1 MKFLAK
7 LKDKQMQKRI
17 GGILCGLLCV
27 EGGLTIPGAWA
38 TNYYGTIDGT
48 LITDQSK
55 SLATGGKA
63 IITESIIN
71 YGSVYAGFYDNY
83 SNPKAVTNN
92 EVSISGSGI
101 KVKAD
106 VYGGCSYNDSAIA
119 NKVSVNNIDEVRKI
133 CAGYANKDA
142 NNNIVSIDKVKLITM
157 DVQGGYTYRGTAN
170 NNTVNIKNSG
180 TLDHVYGGYSSI
192 GNADNNTI
200 IIDSVDLIRSQVF
213 GGDSQNNGSA
223 VGNKITMN
231 NITKM
236 LGDVEGGTADY
247 GNANNNTVSIEN
259 SGTLFNVYGGLSYHA
274 DSDKNIVKMSNIKK
288 VTRNVYGGCTY
299 KGSATGNTVTID
311 NITEVEVDIHAASVQ
326 NGDAKNNTVCIN
338 NVKSVGGNVSAGFLH
353 VGSAYE
359 NKVSISNSE
368 VKSNVYGGYS
378 RRGISGKSYYFNK
391 NTVALQNTSVGGS
404 VYGGCDESEET
415 NITSTIQENTIS
427 LQKGS
432 VTGDVYGG
440 YSKNSVAT
448 IKGNFITLQD
458 TNVGGNVYGGCD
470 GSEETN
476 ITATIQENTIS
487 LQKGSVT
494 GDVYGGY
501 SKKSAATI
509 KGNLITLQDTKV
521 GSSVY
526 GGYDG
531 SDNTSAT
538 ASIQENTISLQNVSV
553 DGDVYGGYSK
563 NSAATIK
570 GNLVTLQNTKVS
582 GNICGGH
589 SENAAANT
597 NIKDNALKIIG
608 KNNEAGNVQS
618 FDRFN
623 FVCDDTVG
631 YQDKMLI
638 IKGVAGAANNTSIKN
653 DDNFTFTMNNSAKLL
668 AGAKSPGTVL
678 TLVDNQSGGEI
689 IDFEG
694 TKNVPL
700 EGALLSYDGKIEV
713 SGDKKQLNLTIGNVK
728 GVTPEAKAVTETKK
742 TAAFVVNN
750 MVDFLQGRVA
760 FDEEK
765 KHITPFVEIG
775 GSKMRYGTGSHVD
788 VHGWNG
794 ALGMARKVDNLAYCV
809 ALEHGFGNYD
819 AYLGQGLHGKGDIK
833 ATGGVIYGE
842 LKQDNGV
849 YIDASL
855 RAGRVKSDYHSS
867 STSYGESSAY
877 YGFSLGGGKEIAV
890 NDKAVLDLYG
900 RYYYMHTNSSDAV
913 AKTGE
918 AIAFDAVNS
927 QRIRIGGRYSIDIN
941 EAGKAYAGLAW
952 QYEFGSDAKAA
963 IYGLEAPTSS
973 FKGHSGIVEA
983 GYKLNAGK
991 NLILDFNLNGVFGKQ
1006 RGIGGALEAQ
1016 WLL

>member
-1 MKFLAK
+1 MKFLTK
-7 LKDKQMQKRI
+7 MKDKQMQKRI

-27 EGGLTIPGAWA
+27 GGGLTIPSANA
-38 TNYYGTIDGT
+38 DYYGTADGT
-48 LITDQSK
+48 LTKNQSD
-55 SLATGGKA
+55 SLAKDGKA
-63 IITESIIN
+63 IITESIIEYGRICGGYN
-71 YGSVYAGFYDNY
+71 YDS
-83 SNPKAVTNN
+83 SNPQAVTNNN
-92 EVSISGSGI
+92 EVSISGSNI
-101 KVKAD
+101 KVNPN
-106 VYGGCSYNDSAIA
+106 VYGGYSSSDATC
-119 NKVSVNNIDEVRKI
+119 NKVSVNNIAEATI
-133 CAGYANKDA
+133 ACGGYAYKGNA
-142 NNNIVSIDKVKLITM
+142 NYNIVSIDSAKTISREVY
-157 DVQGGYTYRGTAN
+157 GGWVDCGNAN
-170 NNTVNIKNSG
+170 NNRVSIKNSD
-180 TLDHVYGGYSSI
+180 TLDHVYGGYVDY
-192 GNADNNTI
+192 GNAENNTI
-200 IIDSVDLIRSQVF
+200 NIDSVGLIRSQVF
-213 GGDSQNNGSA
+213 CGKVRYEGS
-223 VGNKITMN
+223 VIGNAINMN

-236 LGDVEGGTADY
+236 LGDVEGGTAD
-247 GNANNNTVSIEN
+247 G
-259 SGTLFNVYGGLSYHA
+259 
-274 DSDKNIVKMSNIKK
+274 
-288 VTRNVYGGCTY
+288 
-299 KGSATGNTVTID
+299 
-311 NITEVEVDIHAASVQ
+311 
-326 NGDAKNNTVCIN
+326 GDAKNNTVSIKNSNTFEDSNVHGGFSFKGNAVQNVVSMN
-338 NVKSVGGNVSAGFLH
+338 NIKKVIGNIYGGSTWKGSAISNTVIIDNITKMERDIHGGSTNNGDAYNNTLSISN
-353 VGSAYE
+353 VGSAGIEGWHVSGGTSHNGSAYKNTVTIDHVTEMKNDVSGGTSERGSDYE
-359 NKVSISNSE
+359 NEVTIRNSNIT
-368 VKSNVYGGYS
+368 SNVYGGYN
-378 RRGISGKSYYFNK
+378 REGNSGDSYNVNK
-391 NTVALQNTSVGGS
+391 NTVALQNTNVGGN
-404 VYGGCDESEET
+404 VYGGYDGSDNT
-415 NITSTIQENTIS
+415 GTTASIQENIIS
-427 LQKGS
+427 LQNAS

-440 YSKNSVAT
+440 YSKN
-448 IKGNFITLQD
+448 GL
-458 TNVGGNVYGGCD
+458 
-470 GSEETN
+470 
-476 ITATIQENTIS
+476 
-487 LQKGSVT
+487 
-494 GDVYGGY
+494 
-501 SKKSAATI
+501 
-509 KGNLITLQDTKV
+509 
-521 GSSVY
+521 
-526 GGYDG
+526 
-531 SDNTSAT
+531 
-538 ASIQENTISLQNVSV
+538 
-553 DGDVYGGYSK
+553 
-563 NSAATIK
+563 ATIK
-570 GNLVTLQNTKVS
+570 GNLVTLQNAKV
-582 GNICGGH
+582 GGKVCGGY

-597 NIKDNALKIIG
+597 NIQDNALKIIG

-678 TLVDNQSGGEI
+678 TLVDNQSGGKI

-700 EGALLSYDGKIEV
+700 KGALLSYDGKIEV
-713 SGDKKQLNLTIGNVK
+713 SDDQKQLNLTIGNVK

-794 ALGMARKVDNLAYCV
+794 ALGMARKVDNLACCV

-819 AYLGQGLHGKGDIK
+819 AYPGQGLHGKGDIK

-867 STSYGESSAY
+867 STSYNESSAY

-913 AKTGE
+913 AETGE

-941 EAGKAYAGLAW
+941 EAGTAYAGLAW

-983 GYKLNAGK
+983 GYKLNAGE

>member
-27 EGGLTIPGAWA
+27 GGGLIIPGAWA
-38 TNYYGTIDGT
+38 TDYYGTADGT
-48 LITDQSK
+48 LITDQSN

-63 IITESIIN
+63 IITGSITE
-71 YGSVYAGFYDNY
+71 YGKICGGYYYDS
-83 SNPKAVTNN
+83 SNPLAVTNNN
-92 EVSISGSGI
+92 EVSISGSNI
-101 KVKAD
+101 KVNPY
-106 VYGGCSYNDSAIA
+106 VYGGYSSSDATC
-119 NKVSVNNIDEVRKI
+119 NKVSINDIAAATIV
-133 CAGYANKDA
+133 CGGYAYKGNA
-142 NNNIVSIDKVKLITM
+142 NYNIVSIDSAKTIYREVY
-157 DVQGGYTYRGTAN
+157 GGMADYGNAN
-170 NNTVNIKNSG
+170 NNRVSIKNSD
-180 TLDHVYGGYSSI
+180 TLDHVYGGYVDY
-192 GNADNNTI
+192 GNAENNTI
-200 IIDSVDLIRSQVF
+200 NIESVGLIRSQVF
-213 GGDSQNNGSA
+213 CGNVRYKGS
-223 VGNKITMN
+223 VIGNAINMN

-236 LGDVEGGTADY
+236 LGDVEGGAAD
-247 GNANNNTVSIEN
+247 G
-259 SGTLFNVYGGLSYHA
+259 
-274 DSDKNIVKMSNIKK
+274 
-288 VTRNVYGGCTY
+288 
-299 KGSATGNTVTID
+299 
-311 NITEVEVDIHAASVQ
+311 
-326 NGDAKNNTVCIN
+326 GDAKNNTVSIKNSNTFEDSNVHGGFSFKGNAVQNVVSMN
-338 NVKSVGGNVSAGFLH
+338 NIEKVIGNIYGGSTWNGSAISNTVIIDNITEMKRDIHGGSTNNGDAYNNTLSISNVGSAGIEDWNVSGGTSHKGSAYKNTVIIDNVAEMKNDVSGGTSEF
-353 VGSAYE
+353 GSAYE
-359 NKVSISNSE
+359 NEVSISNSNLT
-368 VKSNVYGGYS
+368 SDVYGGYNKE
-378 RRGISGKSYYFNK
+378 GNSGDRYNVNK

-415 NITSTIQENTIS
+415 NIT
-427 LQKGS
+427 
-432 VTGDVYGG
+432 
-440 YSKNSVAT
+440 AT
-448 IKGNFITLQD
+448 
-458 TNVGGNVYGGCD
+458 
-470 GSEETN
+470 
-476 ITATIQENTIS
+476 
-487 LQKGSVT
+487 
-494 GDVYGGY
+494 
-501 SKKSAATI
+501 
-509 KGNLITLQDTKV
+509 
-521 GSSVY
+521 
-526 GGYDG
+526 
-531 SDNTSAT
+531 
-538 ASIQENTISLQNVSV
+538 IQENTISLQNVSV
-553 DGDVYGGYSK
+553 TGNVYGGYSKNSAARIKGNLVTLQDTSVGGSIYGGYDGGDNASAIASIQENILTLQNASVAGDVYGGYSK

-570 GNLVTLQNTKVS
+570 GNLVTLQNAKVG

-608 KNNEAGNVQS
+608 KDNKAGNVQN
-618 FDRFN
+618 FDEFS

-631 YQDKMLI
+631 YRDKMLI
-638 IKGVAGAANNTSIKN
+638 ITGQAGVANDTSIKN
-653 DDNFTFTMNNSAKLL
+653 DANFTFTMNNSAKLL
-668 AGAKSPGTVL
+668 AEAKSFGTLL
-678 TLVDNQSGGEI
+678 TLVDNQSGGVI
-689 IDFEG
+689 TGFEG

-700 EGALLSYDGKIEV
+700 ESALLFYDGKIEV
-713 SGDKKQLNLTIGNVK
+713 SEDKKQLNLTIGNVK
-728 GVTPEAKAVTETKK
+728 GATPEAKAVTETKT

-794 ALGMARKVDNLAYCV
+794 ALGMARKVDNLAYCI

-819 AYLGQGLHGKGDIK
+819 AYFDQGLHGKGDIK

-842 LKQDNGV
+842 LKQDDGV

-867 STSYGESSAY
+867 STSYDENSAY

-913 AKTGE
+913 AATGE
-918 AIAFDAVNS
+918 EIAFDAVNS
-927 QRIRIGGRYSIDIN
+927 QRIRIGGRCSVDVN
-941 EAGKAYAGLAW
+941 ESGKAYAGLAW

-963 IYGLEAPTSS
+963 IYGFEAPTSS

>member
-1 MKFLAK
+1 MEAGIMKFLAK

-27 EGGLTIPGAWA
+27 GGGLTIPGAWA
-38 TNYYGTIDGT
+38 TDYYGTADGT
-48 LITDQSK
+48 LTKNQSD

-63 IITESIIN
+63 IITESITD
-71 YGSVYAGFYDNY
+71 YGKICGGYYYDS
-83 SNPKAVTNN
+83 SNPQAVTNN
-92 EVSISGSGI
+92 NEVSVSGSNI
-101 KVKAD
+101 KMTPYD
-106 VYGGCSYNDSAIA
+106 YGGYSSSDATC
-119 NKVSVNNIDEVRKI
+119 NKVSINNIAEATI
-133 CAGYANKDA
+133 ACGGYAYKGNA
-142 NNNIVSIDKVKLITM
+142 NYNIVSIDSAKTISREVY
-157 DVQGGYTYRGTAN
+157 GGWVDCGNAN
-170 NNTVNIKNSG
+170 NNRVSIKKSD
-180 TLDHVYGGYSSI
+180 TLDHVYGGYVDY
-192 GNADNNTI
+192 GNAENNTI
-200 IIDSVDLIRSQVF
+200 NIDSVGLIRSQVF
-213 GGDSQNNGSA
+213 CGKVRYEGS
-223 VGNKITMN
+223 VIGNAINMN

-236 LGDVEGGTADY
+236 LGDVEGGTAD
-247 GNANNNTVSIEN
+247 G
-259 SGTLFNVYGGLSYHA
+259 
-274 DSDKNIVKMSNIKK
+274 
-288 VTRNVYGGCTY
+288 
-299 KGSATGNTVTID
+299 
-311 NITEVEVDIHAASVQ
+311 
-326 NGDAKNNTVCIN
+326 GDAKNNTVSIKNSNTFEDSNVHGGFSFKGNAVQNVVSMN
-338 NVKSVGGNVSAGFLH
+338 NIKKVIGNIYGGSTWKGSAISNTVIIDNITKMERDIHGGSTNNGDAYNNTLSISN
-353 VGSAYE
+353 VGSAGIEGWHVSGGTSHNGSAYKNTVTIDHVTEMKNDVSGGTSERGSDYE
-359 NKVSISNSE
+359 NEVTIRNSNIT
-368 VKSNVYGGYS
+368 SNVYGGYN
-378 RRGISGKSYYFNK
+378 REGNSGASYNVNK
-391 NTVALQNTSVGGS
+391 NTVALQN
-404 VYGGCDESEET
+404 
-415 NITSTIQENTIS
+415 
-427 LQKGS
+427 
-432 VTGDVYGG
+432 
-440 YSKNSVAT
+440 
-448 IKGNFITLQD
+448 

-494 GDVYGGY
+494 GNVYGGY
-501 SKKSAATI
+501 SKKSLATI
-509 KGNLITLQDTKV
+509 KGNLVTLQDTNV

-531 SDNTSAT
+531 SDNTGT
-538 ASIQENTISLQNVSV
+538 IASIQENIISLQNASV
-553 DGDVYGGYSK
+553 TGDVYGGYSK
-563 NSAATIK
+563 NGLATIK
-570 GNLVTLQNTKVS
+570 GNLVTLQNAKV
-582 GNICGGH
+582 GGKVCGGY

-597 NIKDNALKIIG
+597 NIQDNALKIIG

-678 TLVDNQSGGEI
+678 TLVDNQSGGKI

-700 EGALLSYDGKIEV
+700 KGALLSYDGKIEV
-713 SGDKKQLNLTIGNVK
+713 SDDQKQLNLTIGNVK

-794 ALGMARKVDNLAYCV
+794 ALGMARKVDNLACCV

-819 AYLGQGLHGKGDIK
+819 AYPGQGLHGKGDIK

-867 STSYGESSAY
+867 STSYNESSAY

-913 AKTGE
+913 AETGE

-941 EAGKAYAGLAW
+941 EAGTAYAGLAW

-983 GYKLNAGK
+983 GYKLNAGE

>member
-1 MKFLAK
+1 
-7 LKDKQMQKRI
+7 
-17 GGILCGLLCV
+17 
-27 EGGLTIPGAWA
+27 
-38 TNYYGTIDGT
+38 
-48 LITDQSK
+48 
-55 SLATGGKA
+55 
-63 IITESIIN
+63 
-71 YGSVYAGFYDNY
+71 
-83 SNPKAVTNN
+83 
-92 EVSISGSGI
+92 
-101 KVKAD
+101 
-106 VYGGCSYNDSAIA
+106 
-119 NKVSVNNIDEVRKI
+119 
-133 CAGYANKDA
+133 
-142 NNNIVSIDKVKLITM
+142 M
-157 DVQGGYTYRGTAN
+157 DVQGGYTNRGTAN
-170 NNTVNIKNSG
+170 NNKVNIKNSG
-180 TLDHVYGGYSSI
+180 TLDHVYGGYSSV
-192 GNADNNTI
+192 GNAENNTI
-200 IIDSVDLIRSQVF
+200 NIDNVELIRSQVF
-213 GGDSQNNGSA
+213 GGDAHNEGSA
-223 VGNKITMN
+223 VGNTITMN
-231 NITKM
+231 KIAKM
-236 LGDVEGGTADY
+236 EGWVEGGTAGH
-247 GNANNNTVSIEN
+247 GNAENNTVSIKNSDTFEN
-259 SGTLFNVYGGLSYHA
+259 SNVYGGFSFKGH
-274 DSDKNIVKMSNIKK
+274 SVQNVVRMSNVKK
-288 VTRNVYGGCTY
+288 VIANIYGGCTWEGY
-299 KGSATGNTVTID
+299 ATSNTVTID
-311 NITEVEVDIHAASVQ
+311 NITKMERDIHGGST
-326 NGDAKNNTVCIN
+326 NKGDANNNTLSISNVESAGIEGWRVSGGTSLNGSAYKNTVTIDNVAEMKNNV
-338 NVKSVGGNVSAGFLH
+338 SGGNSAF
-353 VGSAYE
+353 GSAYE
-359 NKVSISNSE
+359 NKVSISNSN
-368 VKSNVYGGYS
+368 VKSNVYGGYN
-378 RRGISGKSYYFNK
+378 REGNSGDNYKINK
-391 NTVALQNTSVGGS
+391 NTVALQNTSVGGN
-404 VYGGCDESEET
+404 VYGGCDE
-415 NITSTIQENTIS
+415 
-427 LQKGS
+427 
-432 VTGDVYGG
+432 
-440 YSKNSVAT
+440 
-448 IKGNFITLQD
+448 
-458 TNVGGNVYGGCD
+458 
-470 GSEETN
+470 SEETN

-494 GDVYGGY
+494 GVVYGGY
-501 SKKSAATI
+501 SKYNAATI
-509 KGNLITLQDTKV
+509 KGNLITLQDTNV
-521 GSSVY
+521 GNVY

-531 SDNTSAT
+531 SDNASAT

-553 DGDVYGGYSK
+553 DGSVYGGYSK
-563 NSAATIK
+563 NGAATIK
-570 GNLVTLQNTKVS
+570 GNLVTLQNAKVG
-582 GNICGGH
+582 GNVCGGY
-589 SENAAANT
+589 SENPAANT
-597 NIKDNALKIIG
+597 NIQDNALKIIG

-678 TLVDNQSGGEI
+678 TLVDNQSGGKI

-700 EGALLSYDGKIEV
+700 KGALLSYDGKIEV
-713 SGDKKQLNLTIGNVK
+713 SEDKKQLNLTIGNVK

-775 GSKMRYGTGSHVD
+775 GSKMRYGTDSHVD

-867 STSYGESSAY
+867 STSYDESSAY

-927 QRIRIGGRYSIDIN
+927 QRIRIGGRYSVDVN

-952 QYEFGSDAKAA
+952 QYELGSDAKAA

>member
-1 MKFLAK
+1 MWPFV
-7 LKDKQMQKRI
+7 RW
-17 GGILCGLLCV
+17 
-27 EGGLTIPGAWA
+27 GGLTIPGAWA
-38 TNYYGTIDGT
+38 YTNYYGTTDGK

-63 IITESIIN
+63 IITESITD

-106 VYGGCSYNDSAIA
+106 VHGGYSCNDSAIA

-133 CAGYANKDA
+133 CAGYANKGA
-142 NNNIVSIDKVKLITM
+142 NNNIVNIDKVKLITM
-157 DVQGGYTYRGTAN
+157 DVQGGYANNGNAN

-180 TLDHVYGGYSSI
+180 TLDHVYGGDSSI
-192 GNADNNTI
+192 GNANNNTI

-213 GGDSQNNGSA
+213 GGDAHNEGSA
-223 VGNKITMN
+223 VGNTITMN
-231 NITKM
+231 KIAKM
-236 LGDVEGGTADY
+236 EGWVEGGTAGY
-247 GNANNNTVSIEN
+247 GNAENNTVSIKNSDTFEN
-259 SGTLFNVYGGLSYHA
+259 SNVYGGFSFKGH
-274 DSDKNIVKMSNIKK
+274 SVQNVVRMSNIKK
-288 VTRNVYGGCTY
+288 VIANIYGGCTWEGY
-299 KGSATGNTVTID
+299 ATGNTVTID
-311 NITEVEVDIHAASVQ
+311 NITKMERDIHGGST
-326 NGDAKNNTVCIN
+326 NKGDANNNTLSISNVESAGIEGWRVSGGTSLNGSAYKNTVTIDNVAEMKNNV
-338 NVKSVGGNVSAGFLH
+338 SGGNSAF
-353 VGSAYE
+353 GSAYE
-359 NKVSISNSE
+359 NKVSISNSN
-368 VKSNVYGGYS
+368 VTSNVYGGYNKE
-378 RRGISGKSYYFNK
+378 GNSGDSYNINK
-391 NTVALQNTSVGGS
+391 NTVALQNTKVGGN
-404 VYGGCDESEET
+404 VYGGCDGSDET
-415 NITSTIQENTIS
+415 NITTTIQENTIS
-427 LQKGS
+427 LQNVS

-440 YSKNSVAT
+440 YSKN
-448 IKGNFITLQD
+448 G
-458 TNVGGNVYGGCD
+458 
-470 GSEETN
+470 
-476 ITATIQENTIS
+476 
-487 LQKGSVT
+487 
-494 GDVYGGY
+494 
-501 SKKSAATI
+501 
-509 KGNLITLQDTKV
+509 
-521 GSSVY
+521 
-526 GGYDG
+526 
-531 SDNTSAT
+531 
-538 ASIQENTISLQNVSV
+538 
-553 DGDVYGGYSK
+553 
-563 NSAATIK
+563 AATIK
-570 GNLVTLQNTKVS
+570 GNLVTLQNAKVG
-582 GNICGGH
+582 GNIYGGY
-589 SENAAANT
+589 SGNAAANT
-597 NIKDNALKIIG
+597 NIQDNALKIIG

-638 IKGVAGAANNTSIKN
+638 ITGTNNTSIKN

-678 TLVDNQSGGEI
+678 TLVDNQSGGKI

-694 TKNVPL
+694 TKNIPL
-700 EGALLSYDGKIEV
+700 KGALLSYDGKIEV
-713 SGDKKQLNLTIGNVK
+713 SDDKKQLNLTIGNVK
-728 GVTPEAKAVTETKK
+728 GVTPEAKAVTETKT

-794 ALGMARKVDNLAYCV
+794 ALGMARKVDNLSYCI

-867 STSYGESSAY
+867 STSYDESSAY

-963 IYGLEAPTSS
+963 IYSLEAPTSS